1 VIATCRR
8 SSAELDELGVQVV
21 DAVDVT
27 EAGSAARLSEAVG
40 DAALDLLVVNA
51 GVNLSFDVDRIDD
64 LDLALVEEELLVN
77 AAGAARTVLA
87 VLPRLGRGSKILLV
101 SSGVTRPG
109 RPGVGSIGYT
119 MSKAAL
125 NFFGRALAHDVRERG
140 IVVVLVSPG
149 ATDTDIIRRVDAAG
163 RNPLP
168 AGTVNRDP
176 LDSARNVLGIVERA
190 TLESSGTFWG
200 PAGETYFTPDGTPAV
215 G

>member
-1 VIATCRR
+1 VVATCRR
-8 SSAELDELGVQVV
+8 SSPELDALGVHVV
-21 DAVDVT
+21 DGIDVT
-27 EAGSAARLSEAVG
+27 EATSAARLSEAVG

-77 AAGAARTVLA
+77 AVGAARTVLA
-87 VLPRLGRGSKILLV
+87 VLPNLGRGAKILLV

-119 MSKAAL
+119 MSKGAL
-125 NFFGRALAHDVRERG
+125 NFFGRALAHDVHERG

-149 ATDTDIIRRVDAAG
+149 ATDTDIIRRVNAAG

-168 AGTVNRDP
+168 AGTVSRDP

-190 TLESSGTFWG
+190 SLESSGTFWG
-200 PAGETYFTPDGTPAV
+200 PAGETYFAPDGTPAV